1 MQANWYRCNMKKI
14 LSILLLLPLSV
25 MMMAEEEN
33 WMSPDRPGMAT
44 GTDVMPFKK
53 VMWETGFE
61 GDWDGSSHVV
71 TLPTTMFRFGI
82 TPFAELRV
90 EYDGTLQ
97 QNGKQWDYAPE
108 PLVLGTKVRVF
119 DGSDQYKWIPKTSL
133 MVNLE
138 IPCTKQMA
146 STMHVAPSV
155 YALFSNDVTDWF
167 NIGYNVGAEWD
178 GTSAIPATFLAVCLG
193 FNITD
198 DLGAFVESYNYFTK
212 YGIGNTAADPNID
225 FGFNWMVHQKVQLD
239 VYAGFSCMNPKN
251 FSMVGLGV
259 AWLIN

>member
-1 MQANWYRCNMKKI
+1 MKKF
-14 LSILLLLPLSV
+14 LSLLLLLPLSL
-25 MMMAEEEN
+25 MMMAEEEE
-33 WMSPDRPGMAT
+33 WMAPDRPGMAT
-44 GTDVMPFKK
+44 GTEVIPFKK

-61 GDWDGSSHVV
+61 GGWIAGTHVM

-82 TPFAELRV
+82 TSFAELRL
-90 EYDGTLQ
+90 EYDGLLLQ
-97 QNGKQWDYAPE
+97 DDKKWDYELA

-119 DGSDQYKWIPKTSL
+119 DGSEKYKWIPKVSL
-133 MVNLE
+133 MVNLA
-138 IPCTKQMA
+138 IPCTKEMA

-178 GTSAIPATFLAVCLG
+178 GVSAIPATFLGVCLG

-198 DLGAFVESYNYFTK
+198 NLGAFVESYNYFTK
-212 YGIGNTAADPNID
+212 YGIGNTEADPNLD
-225 FGFNWMVHQKVQLD
+225 FGFNWLVHKKVQLD
-239 VYAGFSCMNPKN
+239 IYAGFSCLKPKE
-251 FSMVGLGV
+251 FSMVGFGV

>member
-1 MQANWYRCNMKKI
+1 MRNLFFAI
-14 LSILLLLPLSV
+14 LFLPLGLFAQETEEIW
-25 MMMAEEEN
+25 MA
-33 WMSPDRPGMAT
+33 PDRPGMAT

-61 GDWDGSSHVV
+61 GGWIGGAHAV
-71 TLPTTMFRFGI
+71 TLPTTMFRFGVA
-82 TPFAELRV
+82 PFAELRV
-90 EYDGTLQ
+90 EYDGLLL
-97 QNGKQWDYAPE
+97 QNGKQWDYAPA
-108 PLVLGTKVRVF
+108 PLVLGTKVRIF
-119 DGSDQYKWIPKTSL
+119 DGSDKYKWIPKVSL
-133 MVNLE
+133 MVNLD

-178 GTSAIPATFLAVCLG
+178 GMTPIPATFLAVCLG

-212 YGIGNTAADPNID
+212 YGIGNTVADPNID

-239 VYAGFSCMNPKN
+239 LYAGFSCLSPQD

>member
-1 MQANWYRCNMKKI
+1 MKKI
-14 LSILLLLPLSV
+14 ISLLLFLPLSLMV
-25 MMMAEEEN
+25 MADEDDWMA
-33 WMSPDRPGMAT
+33 PDRPGVAT

-53 VMWETGFE
+53 VMWESGFE
-61 GDWDGSSHVV
+61 GGWIAGAHVV
-71 TLPTTMFRFGI
+71 TLPNTMFRFGI

-90 EYDGTLQ
+90 EYDGILV
-97 QNGKQWDYAPE
+97 QNGKQWDYAPA
-108 PLVLGTKVRVF
+108 PLVLGTKVRIF
-119 DGSDQYKWIPKTSL
+119 DGSDKYKWIPNVSL
-133 MVNLE
+133 MVNLD
-138 IPCTKQMA
+138 IPCTKQLA

-178 GTSAIPATFLAVCLG
+178 GMTAIPATFLGVCLG

-198 DLGAFVESYNYFTK
+198 NLGAFVESYNYFTR
-212 YGIGNTAADPNID
+212 YGAGSTNADPNID
-225 FGFNWMVHQKVQLD
+225 FGFNWMVHKKVQLD
-239 VYAGFSCMNPKN
+239 LYAGFSCLSPKD